1 MPIIKWQPFNDLD
14 RMFEENWFPQTK
26 SEEYVPAVNI
36 STNDKEVVVETPLAG
51 VRPENIKIS
60 VEDNVLT
67 IKGEYKKEEE
77 TEKKDYYKKE
87 IREGSFHRSVTLPVE
102 VKANEALAES
112 RNGMLKIV
120 IPKQEVKP
128 KTEAIEIKVK

>member
-26 SEEYVPAVNI
+26 SEEYVPAINV
-36 STNDKEVVVETPLAG
+36 STTEKEVIIETPLAG
-51 VRPENIKIS
+51 VRPEDIKIS
-60 VEDNVLT
+60 VEDDVLM
-67 IKGEYKKEEE
+67 ISGKYKKEEE

-87 IREGSFHRSVTLPVE
+87 IREGSFHRSVNLPVE
-102 VKANEALAES
+102 VKPSEASAETK
-112 RNGMLKIV
+112 NGMLKIV

-128 KTEAIEIKVK
+128 RSEAIEIKVK

>member
-26 SEEYVPAVNI
+26 SEEYVPAINV
-36 STNDKEVVVETPLAG
+36 STTEKEVIIETPLAG
-51 VRPENIKIS
+51 VRPEDIKIS
-60 VEDNVLT
+60 VEDDVLM
-67 IKGEYKKEEE
+67 ISGEYKKEEE

-87 IREGSFHRSVTLPVE
+87 IREGSFHRSVNLPVE
-102 VKANEALAES
+102 VKPSEASAETK
-112 RNGMLKIV
+112 NGMLKIV

-128 KTEAIEIKVK
+128 RSEAIEIKVK